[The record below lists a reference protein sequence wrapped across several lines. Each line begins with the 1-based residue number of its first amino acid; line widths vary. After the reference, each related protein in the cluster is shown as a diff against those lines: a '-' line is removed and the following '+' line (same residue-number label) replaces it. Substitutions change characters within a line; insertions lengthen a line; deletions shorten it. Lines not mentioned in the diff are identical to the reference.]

1 MISTHQTDLFA
12 STQKYLNW
20 LVFFS
25 VFPLIK
31 IAGISIT
38 FFIFLMI
45 AYTFIK
51 QKKKLFKITT
61 YADIFLIL
69 FLVFVAIGAVLS
81 EESFREREVFSIFQL
96 TIQYVYWVVL
106 ALFIKTWIYEYDFYK
121 LSRVILV
128 AAIVSVVYY
137 LFFNRFYSIY
147 APNAFAYVIVTVMPL
162 GFYYVMQRFSL
173 PVAMLIGAWFVVGVL
188 FSESRTGLVLTIVE
202 LLLLFG
208 LSSRRMKEVALGF
221 TALLIPL
228 MVLFAV
234 SYDEAKMD
242 SAKYALA
249 DMIEDYS
256 PKIAH
261 TLRMKE
267 NVLERD
273 KSWLIRELMLQKGER
288 IFEEH
293 PFFGVGVGN
302 FMYYSASLDIRGVSH
317 WLHEDEENYNQ
328 RSSQNSYLMILAED
342 GIFALVSIMI
352 VLVMIVWR
360 GFYYVRTFRESAEI
374 YVYVPFVTLL
384 FYGVVLVTVQGS
396 LFWVVLGFALTLIQR
411 KKQLS

>member
-1 MISTHQTDLFA
+1 
-12 STQKYLNW
+12 
-20 LVFFS
+20 
-25 VFPLIK
+25 
-31 IAGISIT
+31 
-38 FFIFLMI
+38 
-45 AYTFIK
+45 
-51 QKKKLFKITT
+51 
-61 YADIFLIL
+61 
-69 FLVFVAIGAVLS
+69 VFVAIGAVLS

-267 NVLERD
+267 NILERD

-352 VLVMIVWR
+352 VFIMIVWR